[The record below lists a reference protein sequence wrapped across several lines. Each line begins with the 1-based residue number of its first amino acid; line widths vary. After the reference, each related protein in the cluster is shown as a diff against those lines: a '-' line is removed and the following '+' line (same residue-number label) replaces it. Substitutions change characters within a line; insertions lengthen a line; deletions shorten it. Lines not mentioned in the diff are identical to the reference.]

1 MSDSHQ
7 RLPARRIEPE
17 ARERVAHALAHN
29 FAADHLDADE
39 LESRLT
45 RVYAATTPA
54 ELESIVADLPA
65 VAQASDA
72 AVVPAKAPEAHRISA
87 LFSAQ
92 EQRLTGAVPR
102 RIELRGSLGYIELD
116 LTQATFEPGLTEI
129 DVRALMG
136 YVEIRFPPGVRVES
150 GGHALFG
157 FFSLKGGSGN
167 AQSPS
172 VVKIT
177 GRATFGYAE
186 FFVKRDKKALPPTS
200 E

>member
-1 MSDSHQ
+1 MSESDR
-7 RLPARRIEPE
+7 RLPARRIDPE

-39 LESRLT
+39 LESRLA
-45 RVYAATTPA
+45 RVYAATTPT

-65 VAQASDA
+65 VAQASA

-129 DVRALMG
+129 DVRAFMG
-136 YVEIRFPPGVRVES
+136 YVEIRFPAGVRVES

-157 FFSLKGGSGN
+157 FFSLKGGSSTDP
-167 AQSPS
+167 SPS

>member
-1 MSDSHQ
+1 MSESQQ

-39 LESRLT
+39 LEARLA
-45 RVYAATTPA
+45 RVYAATTA
-54 ELESIVADLPA
+54 EELAAVVADLPE
-65 VAQASDA
+65 VVPDA
-72 AVVPAKAPEAHRISA
+72 ALAPAKAPEARRISA

-92 EQRLTGAVPR
+92 EQRVTGMVPR
-102 RIELRGSLGYIELD
+102 RLELRSKWGYVELD
-116 LTQATFEPGLTEI
+116 LTRATFEPGLTEI
-129 DVRALMG
+129 DVRAFMG
-136 YVEIRFPPGVRVES
+136 YVEIRFPADVRIES

-157 FFSLKGGSGN
+157 FFSLKGGSGDTP
-167 AQSPS
+167 SPC
-172 VVKIT
+172 VVRIT